1 VVSSHY
7 SDVQLEMRVLRGIF
21 KPKGEEVAG
30 CWSRLHSKELYNLH
44 VSPNI
49 ISIMKLRMRLAG
61 YVAHIGKMRNAY
73 KILVRK
79 CGSGSTWEDNIRLDP
94 KKKSEKI

>member
-1 VVSSHY
+1 MH
-7 SDVQLEMRVLRGIF
+7 
-21 KPKGEEVAG
+21 G
-30 CWSRLHSKELYNLH
+30 CILILH
-44 VSPNI
+44 
-49 ISIMKLRMRLAG
+49 
-61 YVAHIGKMRNAY
+61 VAHIGKMRNAY

>member
-61 YVAHIGKMRNAY
+61 YVAHIGEKRNVH
-73 KILVRK
+73 KIL
-79 CGSGSTWEDNIRLDP
+79 I
-94 KKKSEKI
+94 KKPEGRDHLEELGINGKII